1 MEQSSPLP
9 PSLGL
14 CNASHTIKKP
24 PLPPK
29 FPPPPPPPRRS
40 IIIHESAPKIIRVR
54 PENFKTIVQRLTGAP
69 TLANYTPLSPPSQ
82 KTTTQKTSGN
92 GPTIDVGSGPRNK
105 PAGIT
110 WILPPVFPA
119 SLPPIPQAYIVP
131 TIPSLLY
138 RRYPVGPVY
147 QAGRKFLVRPGN
159 NSPLPVVSYSGS
171 GNLLVRPLGP
181 VVYSRAADWDLLE
194 K

>member
-1 MEQSSPLP
+1 MEHSSPPP

-29 FPPPPPPPRRS
+29 FPPPRHPV
-40 IIIHESAPKIIRVR
+40 IIHDSAPKIIRVR
-54 PENFKTIVQRLTGAP
+54 PENFKAVVQRLTGAP
-69 TLANYTPLSPPSQ
+69 TRANYNPLSPPSQ
-82 KTTTQKTSGN
+82 TTTIQKKSGQE

-119 SLPPIPQAYIVP
+119 SLPPIPHAYFVP
-131 TIPSLLY
+131 TFPSLLY
-138 RRYPVGPVY
+138 RGYPVEPVY
-147 QAGRKFLVRPGN
+147 RAGGNFLVRPGN
-159 NSPLPVVSYSGS
+159 NPSLPVVSYSGG
-171 GNLLVRPLGP
+171 GNLLVGPLGP